1 MNKENEFNLNL
12 SYNSHEENPFI
23 SISNKSKSNSS
34 NNPKSKQFPKK
45 LSNTIENNQNSSSF
59 SINHRKIKKIKN
71 KKEQNSFSINAY
83 SKISNKSLSEK
94 IDEKE
99 KEKEKSGSVTP
110 KKKRDKNVILLETF
124 KNKKKDLLTIDNING
139 KNLMEY
145 FEKMNENIVFEDK
158 KNNRVSS
165 SGNKLT
171 DSRKEKNTIVPTNKS
186 WNKNNYRFLTN
197 KKPLKIII
205 KNNSKNEKEKNP
217 SFNLPL
223 KKENRSKSRH
233 HTSNI
238 KNLQNLLNQNNI
250 KLDLKNLIDKYR
262 PNKIFKVGINNINNN
277 TLANDKT
284 NIDKKL
290 SYEKIKITPK
300 SDKHERKFSISH
312 FKIREMY
319 IKNLLKDYNI
329 KKEEKTNINKYIN
342 TNEIKP
348 NEKIFEKNKLFHT
361 QLKNKNNDKIFQ
373 LNKNNIKISQKKRDT
388 IDNKNINYFLKHKEK
403 LENDKNR
410 KSGI

>member
-34 NNPKSKQFPKK
+34 NNQKSKHFPKK

-59 SINHRKIKKIKN
+59 SISHRRIKKINN

-83 SKISNKSLSEK
+83 SKISDKSLSEK
-94 IDEKE
+94 IDER
-99 KEKEKSGSVTP
+99 EKSENATP
-110 KKKRDKNVILLETF
+110 KKKWDKNDILLETF

-145 FEKMNENIVFEDK
+145 FEKMNENIVFDEK
-158 KNNRVSS
+158 KKNRVSS

-171 DSRKEKNTIVPTNKS
+171 DSRIDKKAIAPINKS

-205 KNNSKNEKEKNP
+205 KNNSKKGKEN
-217 SFNLPL
+217 NLSNFPL

-233 HTSNI
+233 NTSNI
-238 KNLQNLLNQNNI
+238 KNLQNLLYQNNI

-262 PNKIFKVGINNINNN
+262 PNKIFKIGINKSNNN
-277 TLANDKT
+277 TVAIDKT
-284 NIDKKL
+284 NSDKKL
-290 SYEKIKITPK
+290 NKFEKIKKTPK
-300 SDKHERKFSISH
+300 SDKHERKFSFSYLKMRKPH
-312 FKIREMY
+312 
-319 IKNLLKDYNI
+319 IKNLFKDYNI
-329 KKEEKTNINKYIN
+329 KKDEMTNINKYIN
-342 TNEIKP
+342 TNEKKP
-348 NEKIFEKNKLFHT
+348 NDKIYEKNMLFHT
-361 QLKNKNNDKIFQ
+361 QLKNKNNDKFFQ
-373 LNKNNIKISQKKRDT
+373 LNKNNIKISQKKKER
-388 IDNKNINYFLKHKEK
+388 IDNKNINYFLKYKEK
-403 LENDKNR
+403 NENDKNK
-410 KSGI
+410 KSGV

>member
-99 KEKEKSGSVTP
+99 KEKSGNATP

-171 DSRKEKNTIVPTNKS
+171 NSRKEKNTIVPTNKS

-205 KNNSKNEKEKNP
+205 KNNSKNDKGKNP
-217 SFNLPL
+217 SSNLPL

-233 HTSNI
+233 NTSNI

-319 IKNLLKDYNI
+319 IKNLFKDYNI
-329 KKEEKTNINKYIN
+329 KKDEKTNINKYIN
-342 TNEIKP
+342 TNERKP